1 MEGEQDEFKRQL
13 QFIIRQ
19 LNSDTTSNENIDES
33 DDENDDDDDEVWSA
47 LFCSPT
53 DGRFFYELS

>member
-19 LNSDTTSNENIDES
+19 LNSDSANNENADES
-33 DDENDDDDDEVWSA
+33 DDENDDDDDEVYLEQFS
-47 LFCSPT
+47 
-53 DGRFFYELS
+53 